1 MSGSARVDRR
11 VGYRPCQIGFPSRGR
26 DTANRG
32 APAFA
37 WRRCTMADTWH
48 RAQRYRDLAE
58 ECRRVASSSSTEMRD
73 RYLRMTE
80 YYTRQ
85 ADAAAAEGKDTSTP
99 E

>member
-1 MSGSARVDRR
+1 
-11 VGYRPCQIGFPSRGR
+11 
-26 DTANRG
+26 
-32 APAFA
+32 
-37 WRRCTMADTWH
+37 MADTWY

-58 ECRRVASSSSTEMRD
+58 ECRRLASSSSTEMRD